1 MALKR
6 IQDLTA
12 AAALTGTELL
22 EVEQGGSSAK
32 VTAQDI
38 ANLASGGAGSG
49 DVVGPASS
57 VTDSVALFNGT
68 TGKIIKDSGFTI
80 VDLQA
85 NSITA
90 VTISAGTAT
99 VNCNSGKNKN
109 FTLSMTANATLAVS
123 SLAGAGKVTEFEM
136 QITQDA
142 TGGRTLTL
150 PAAFKALG
158 GSDTAISNTANSV
171 TVLSAK
177 TFDNGTTWLY
187 AMQESV

>member
-12 AAALTGTELL
+12 AGTLTGTELL
-22 EVEQGGSSAK
+22 EAEHGGISVK

-38 ANLASGGAGSG
+38 ANLASGGSGSG

-57 VTDSVALFNGT
+57 VTDRIVLFNGT

-80 VDLQA
+80 ADLQA
-85 NSITA
+85 DSITA

-123 SLAGAGKVTEFEM
+123 SLAGVGKVTEFEM
-136 QITQDA
+136 QVTQDA
-142 TGGRTLTL
+142 TGSRTLTL
-150 PAAFKALG
+150 PASFKALG
-158 GSDTAISNTANSV
+158 GSDTAISAAANTV

-177 TFDNGTTWLY
+177 TFDNGTTWRY
-187 AMQESV
+187 AMQESA

>member
-12 AAALTGTELL
+12 AATLTGTELL

-57 VTDSVALFNGT
+57 VTDSIALFNGT
-68 TGKIIKDSGFTI
+68 TGKIVKDSGFTI
-80 VDLQA
+80 ADLQA
-85 NSITA
+85 DSITA
-90 VTISAGTAT
+90 VTISAGSAT

-109 FTLSMTANATLAVS
+109 FTLSMTVNATLAVS

-150 PAAFKALG
+150 PAEFKALG

-177 TFDNGTTWLY
+177 TFDNGTTWRY

>member
-57 VTDSVALFNGT
+57 VTDSIALFNGT

-123 SLAGAGKVTEFEM
+123 SLAGVGKVTEFEM

-158 GSDTAISNTANSV
+158 GSDTAISSTANSV

-187 AMQESV
+187 AMQERV

>member
-57 VTDSVALFNGT
+57 VTDRIVLFNGT

-80 VDLQA
+80 ADLQA
-85 NSITA
+85 DSITA

-142 TGGRTLTL
+142 TGGSTLTL
-150 PAAFKALG
+150 PATFKALG
-158 GSDTAISNTANSV
+158 GSDTAISSTANSV

-177 TFDNGTTWLY
+177 TFDNGTTWRY
-187 AMQESV
+187 AMQEST

>member
-12 AAALTGTELL
+12 AATLTGTELL
-22 EVEQGGSSAK
+22 EAEQGGTSVK
-32 VTAQDI
+32 VTAQSI
-38 ANLASGGAGSG
+38 ADLASGGSGSG

-57 VTDSVALFNGT
+57 VTDHIALFNGT

-80 VDLQA
+80 ADLQA
-85 NSITA
+85 DSITA

-109 FTLSMTANATLAVS
+109 FTLSVTADATLAVS

-158 GSDTAISNTANSV
+158 GSDTAISSTANSV

-177 TFDNGTTWLY
+177 TFDNGMTWRY
-187 AMQESV
+187 AMQESA

>member
-57 VTDSVALFNGT
+57 VTDSIALFNGT

-123 SLAGAGKVTEFEM
+123 SLAGVGKVTEFEM

-158 GSDTAISNTANSV
+158 GSDTAISSTANSV